1 VIRNQQRQLKRGL
14 RSLKREGFRQIH
26 VLDSPEAVDSAAIE
40 RTPLWNN
47 KKTEH
52 GPFDVIGDVHGCAT
66 ELEELLAVLGYDV
79 VDQGEGEFPD
89 GGPVYAHPEGRKALF
104 VGDLVDRG
112 RASSTASAS
121 RGTWSSTAPPW
132 PCPVTTT

>member
-1 VIRNQQRQLKRGL
+1 
-14 RSLKREGFRQIH
+14 
-26 VLDSPEAVDSAAIE
+26 
-40 RTPLWNN
+40 LWNN